1 MVNPAPVAERRGRGR
16 PTDRS
21 GEQSRHALIV
31 AACGLFSEQGYAA
44 TTTREISEAAG
55 MQPGNLRHHLGTK
68 AAVFNAVFEYCMSE
82 VAAVLAA
89 LVDSAEVRTPGGYVR
104 LLGTL
109 LDDAPEV
116 MAFLAIAP
124 LERRRHVDLR
134 KADGGVAP
142 ALEAL
147 VRGTIRSW
155 AVAGRVSA
163 EIDPDALADALIAA
177 TFGYLV
183 YATSVDPNLDRPS
196 VVEALARLID
206 GSVWSLG

>member
-1 MVNPAPVAERRGRGR
+1 MPRAASTPRRRGPGR

-21 GEQSRHALIV
+21 GEQSRHELLV
-31 AACGLFSEQGYAA
+31 SACRLFAEQGYAA
-44 TTTREISEAAG
+44 TSTREISEAAG

-68 AAVFNAVFEYCMSE
+68 AAVFNAVFGFCMSE

-89 LVDSAEVRTPGGYVR
+89 LVDSAEVPTPGGYVR
-104 LLGTL
+104 LLGAL
-109 LDDAPEV
+109 LDDAPDV
-116 MAFLAIAP
+116 MAFLAVAP
-124 LERRRHVDLR
+124 LERRRHIELR
-134 KADGGVAP
+134 EAE
-142 ALEAL
+142 LETL

-155 AVAGRVSA
+155 AESGHLAA
-163 EIDPDALADALIAA
+163 EVDPDALADALIAA